1 MFSTD
6 FPVSEPAPWTG
17 YTVGLP
23 GGFAARCNPVNAP
36 AGCKDDLLEP
46 GVKTK
51 EPSPSNH
58 P

>member
-1 MFSTD
+1 MISTD

-36 AGCKDDLLEP
+36 AGCKDGLIEP
-46 GVKTK
+46 KWK
-51 EPSPSNH
+51 DK
-58 P
+58 